1 MKKILIAAVL
11 VAWTGTLYGAY
22 VWGSNQGPSDS
33 MIAAAK
39 SRATGCSIS
48 RQDFE
53 DANRVLDKVFTIHTT
68 SLPLR
73 AWARAYPGS
82 TGTTNVKALV
92 DEAAFQENRRQIAG
106 VGMTTS
112 CFLED

>member
-22 VWGSNQGPSDS
+22 LWGSNQGPSES
-33 MIAAAK
+33 MIAAAE
-39 SRATGCSIS
+39 SRATGCSIG
-48 RQDFE
+48 RTDFE
-53 DANRVLDKVFTIHTT
+53 DANRALDNVFTISTT

-73 AWARAYPGS
+73 AWARAYPDS
-82 TGTTNVKALV
+82 TNTNVKALV
-92 DEAAFQENRRQIAG
+92 DEAAFQENRRQTAG
-106 VGMTTS
+106 HSMTTS